1 MNNRLYLFFS
11 LVIFCFLPK
20 NSLFAQSPNIEYYE
34 IKIYHLENEEQENRV
49 DEFLEKI
56 YLPALNRE
64 GIANVGIFKPVEK
77 DTAQDIRIYVFIP
90 YSSIDQFLKI
100 PKTLENDKIFLIHGT
115 DYLNAPDSNPPYIR
129 IENML
134 LEAFEGMPQ
143 FKTSNLTNSA
153 SERIYELRSYERAT
167 ELLLNNKVNMFNNGE
182 IDIFDRLQFNAIFYG
197 KVIVGSRMPN
207 LMYMTSF
214 SNMASR
220 DAHWQKFRDDAK
232 WEELKGKK
240 EYQNNSG
247 KSDIFLLKPVPYSK
261 L

>member
-1 MNNRLYLFFS
+1 MNVRLSIFFF
-11 LVIFCFLPK
+11 LLIFCFLPK

-34 IKIYHLENEEQENRV
+34 IKIYHIENEEQENRT
-49 DEFLEKI
+49 DEFLEKV
-56 YLPALNRE
+56 YLPALSRK
-64 GIANVGIFKPVEK
+64 GIANVGIFKAVEK
-77 DTAQDIRIYVFIP
+77 DPAQDSRIYVFIP
-90 YSSIDQFLKI
+90 YSSLDQFLQI
-100 PKTLENDKIFLIHGT
+100 PKTLEKDKLFLADGA
-115 DYLNAPDSNPPYIR
+115 DYLNAPDSNPPYHR

-143 FKTSNLTNSA
+143 YKTNNLSNSP

-167 ELLLNNKVNMFNNGE
+167 EFLLNNKINMFNKGE

-197 KVIVGSRMPN
+197 EVIVGSRMPN

-220 DAHWQKFRDDAK
+220 DEHWEKFRGDSE
-232 WEELKGKK
+232 WEKMKGMK

-247 KSDIFLLKPVPYSK
+247 KSDIFLLKPAPYSK